1 MIVRTTLGW
10 MADAQANDV
19 GNDWL
24 QEQNS
29 PLQLVDVS
37 VERVIGE
44 RTGDG
49 EGSRNSMVQRPEVS
63 MEVVS
68 GGLHEVVPGS
78 VEYVEEFAQDQDAN
92 DTTELRAFLESLPD
106 LDILEFLARQV
117 EREPTE
123 YDSAEDQEEGRG
135 VVLSSQNCLL
145 ARC

>member
-1 MIVRTTLGW
+1 MLDLVDEDL
-10 MADAQANDV
+10 MDLADDA
-19 GNDWL
+19 G
-24 QEQNS
+24 S
-29 PLQLVDVS
+29 PPLQLVDVS

-117 EREPTE
+117 ERE
-123 YDSAEDQEEGRG
+123 
-135 VVLSSQNCLL
+135 L